1 MTVNSWRKG
10 GIFTS
15 DNFLWLILILLL
27 ATMSAPAKGQQAPP
41 RQAGD
46 TGTGNSTATQD
57 VFSAQKNVQMPGSI
71 GGKVIDQSGAA
82 VGGARVTL
90 VREGQSQTQE
100 AMTDDD
106 GQFSFANVAPGPFQ
120 LTVTSPGLAPQTLDE
135 TLSAGQAYTLP
146 DVMLVVATQ
155 VTEVHVGVTP
165 AELAEDEVKE
175 QEKQRMF
182 GIIPNFFVTYEPHP
196 HPLTAKLKFELAWK
210 SVSDPFTLS
219 AVGAV
224 AGIEQANNQWKSY
237 GQGASGY
244 AKRYGAS
251 YADVL
256 AGTYIGSAVLP
267 SILKQDPRY
276 FYKGRGS
283 KRSRLLHAL
292 ASAIICKGDNGRS
305 EPNFSNIGGAFA
317 TGALANT
324 YYPSTQR
331 SGARVLFSI
340 ALIRIGETAVANVF
354 QEFLVPKVTPN
365 LPTRFPAEPSRQLPA
380 RQLQARS

>member
-41 RQAGD
+41 GQAGD

-365 LPTRFPAEPSRQLPA
+365 LPTRSPAEP
-380 RQLQARS
+380 